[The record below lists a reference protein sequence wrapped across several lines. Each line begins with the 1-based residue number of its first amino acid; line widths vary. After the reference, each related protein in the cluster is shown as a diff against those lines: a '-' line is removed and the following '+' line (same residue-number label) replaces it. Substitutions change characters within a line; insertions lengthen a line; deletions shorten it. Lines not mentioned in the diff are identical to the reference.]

1 LRKGK
6 TSRGEAQN
14 LAIGVLSGAMSA
26 SLAMPGPVAAA
37 RLSSLAFPKETIRAT
52 ILIMF
57 VFSYS
62 AAFAFQV
69 GLVGFSDAAWSLTTS
84 LLPATL
90 IGVLIGRL
98 LVSRISELAFRR
110 LIVVV
115 LVATSLSLFVNS
127 FEGLLANV

>member
-1 LRKGK
+1 
-6 TSRGEAQN
+6 
-14 LAIGVLSGAMSA
+14 
-26 SLAMPGPVAAA
+26 
-37 RLSSLAFPKETIRAT
+37 
-52 ILIMF
+52 MF
-57 VFSYS
+57 VSSYS

-69 GLVGFSDAAWSLTTS
+69 GLVGFSQPAWSLTTS

-98 LVSRISELAFRR
+98 LVARISERAFRR

-115 LVATSLSLFVNS
+115 LVATSLSLFVKS